1 MINNIQYELPNE
13 KQNLK
18 INVEGFNFPDDDEFL
33 FEIEEFV
40 KILIP
45 RC

>member
-18 INVEGFNFPDDDEFL
+18 INVQGFNFPDDDEFL
-33 FEIEEFV
+33 LRAKSLS
-40 KILIP
+40 KILIR